1 MCYPFCYHVIKWPCF
16 FFLLAV
22 RLCFSL
28 KIVAV
33 PILAS
38 AIAVNKV
45 TIRLGLDEKSRIFSF
60 RPCALDKVARLHVGE
75 GGGGGIGRR
84 FIILVMAGEC
94 RFVHLFLIRFIF

>member
-1 MCYPFCYHVIKWPCF
+1 MAMI

-22 RLCFSL
+22 RLCFFL

-60 RPCALDKVARLHVGE
+60 RPCALDKVARLHVG
-75 GGGGGIGRR
+75 GGGG
-84 FIILVMAGEC
+84 LGEG
-94 RFVHLFLIRFIF
+94 

>member
-1 MCYPFCYHVIKWPCF
+1 MAMI

-60 RPCALDKVARLHVGE
+60 RPCALDKVVRLHVW
-75 GGGGGIGRR
+75 GGGIGRGL
-84 FIILVMAGEC
+84 IILVMAGEC

>member
-1 MCYPFCYHVIKWPCF
+1 MAMI

-28 KIVAV
+28 KVVAV

-45 TIRLGLDEKSRIFSF
+45 TIRLGLDEKSLFCFSF
-60 RPCALDKVARLHVGE
+60 RPCALDKVARLHVGGKGGRLGE
-75 GGGGGIGRR
+75 G
-84 FIILVMAGEC
+84 
-94 RFVHLFLIRFIF
+94 

>member
-1 MCYPFCYHVIKWPCF
+1 MAMI

-22 RLCFSL
+22 RLCFFL

-60 RPCALDKVARLHVGE
+60 RPCALDKVARLHVG
-75 GGGGGIGRR
+75 GGVGIGRR
-84 FIILVMAGEC
+84 LIILVMAGEC

>member
-1 MCYPFCYHVIKWPCF
+1 MTIGKFATHSVIMLLNGHDF

-60 RPCALDKVARLHVGE
+60 RPRLHVG
-75 GGGGGIGRR
+75 GGKVNYFSYGRG
-84 FIILVMAGEC
+84 V
-94 RFVHLFLIRFIF
+94 